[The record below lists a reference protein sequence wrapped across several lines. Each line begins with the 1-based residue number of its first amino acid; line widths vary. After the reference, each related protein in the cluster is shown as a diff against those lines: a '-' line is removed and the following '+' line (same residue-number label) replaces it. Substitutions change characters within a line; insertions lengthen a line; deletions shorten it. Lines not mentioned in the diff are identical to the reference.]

1 MRSRTLFNFLIAQ
14 TKTSGETDRI
24 PIWLTNVV
32 WTRLNYII
40 YFNVSLFEFVAN
52 VTRYAA

>member
-14 TKTSGETDRI
+14 TKTSGGMDRT